1 MKNAVGPSNS
11 HKKFVIEYAPDHES
25 RTSQFQFAGGAG
37 GAGCGF
43 ATFLKY
49 PVT

>member
-1 MKNAVGPSNS
+1 MKNAEGPSNS

-37 GAGCGF
+37 CGF